1 MWTPEKSA
9 LYRPTLKALV
19 AAQIVRRLEDGGHE
33 LIQRPEYAQGVAR
46 SDLRAEHPSAPPP
59 PVHESMATLTSRVP
73 PAQIEGLDRK
83 AAEQGVSRSEVLRE
97 ILEAAL
103 KPTAPAPV
111 ASGSG
116 TRPRVAP
123 PQRRAASFS

>member
-9 LYRPTLKALV
+9 LYRPTLKVLV

-46 SDLRAEHPSAPPP
+46 SDSRAEHPSVPPP
-59 PVHESMATLTSRVP
+59 PVRESMATLTSRVP
-73 PAQIEGLDRK
+73 PSQIEGLDRI
-83 AAEQGVSRSEVLRE
+83 AAEQGVSRSDVLRE
-97 ILEAAL
+97 ILETAL
-103 KPTAPAPV
+103 KAPAPV

-123 PQRRAASFS
+123 PQRRAAS